1 MSYFFIINP
10 NAGHKRKNIVKLIN
24 GVFSARKMRYEIE
37 FTTKRS
43 HARELAAKAVTQG
56 FSDVVAVGGDGTI
69 RETASA
75 LVGHSQTLGIIP
87 CGSGNGLARN
97 LYIPLDA
104 GACVRGL
111 LDWHVRAIDA
121 GLANGEL
128 FLCSAGV
135 GLDAE
140 IARDFN
146 ARKGGRGILPY
157 IYHGALQFF
166 KYRPVPMAAAF
177 NSKWMKFEPLLAAV
191 MNGRQFGG
199 GAQIAPDAYLDDGL
213 LDLAVVKKKG
223 FLKTILTLP
232 DLFNGRLASHPELV
246 SYFKAQI
253 FELHCLKG
261 TAYHLDG
268 EDFVCDTGLL
278 KITVLPRALKVKAPP
293 VTTQ

>member
-10 NAGHKRKNIVKLIN
+10 NAGKKRGNIAELIKD
-24 GVFSARKMRYEIE
+24 VFFAGKKRYEIE
-37 FTTKRS
+37 FTKARG
-43 HARELAAKAVTQG
+43 HARELAAKAVIQG
-56 FSDVVAVGGDGTI
+56 FSNVVAVGGDGTI

-75 LVGHSQTLGIIP
+75 LVGKSQILGIIP

-97 LYIPLDA
+97 LYLPLDA
-104 GACVRGL
+104 GACARGL
-111 LDWHVRAIDA
+111 LEWPERVIDA

-140 IARDFN
+140 VARDFN

-166 KYRPVPMAAAF
+166 KYRPVAMAAFF
-177 NSKWMKFEPLLAAV
+177 NSKRLEFEPLVAAV
-191 MNGRQFGG
+191 LNGRQYGG

-213 LDLAVVKKKG
+213 LDLAIVKKAG
-223 FLKTILTLP
+223 FLKTLAALP
-232 DLFNGRLASHPELV
+232 DLFNGALASHPELI
-246 SYFKAQI
+246 SYFKSPA
-253 FELHCLKG
+253 FEFHLRKG

-268 EDFVCDTGLL
+268 EDFICDSGLL
-278 KITVLPRALKVKAPP
+278 KITVLPKALKVKAPR
-293 VTTQ
+293 